1 MSWRHISRVYDTSQ
15 KKYTVKDT
23 ERLTNLTKESQW
35 AKEWTKLG
43 QWSDNRGGKE
53 LWTSTRLGTLT
64 RDNYGTPKNER
75 INDVD
80 DIIFDEQ
87 IAGNTFFFPWQEED
101 HKHRHAKAPGPVERF
116 RASRWGWIALE
127 TSETLSNPHAK
138 AIGICFPDPK
148 MIQSLQMCFW
158 ECVCLKMG
166 E

>member
-64 RDNYGTPKNER
+64 RDNYGTPKSER

-87 IAGNTFFFPWQEED
+87 IAGNTFFSLARGGSQTSPCEGPWSCGALPCQQVGVDRFRNVWDPFEPPCES
-101 HKHRHAKAPGPVERF
+101 HRHLFSWSKNDSKPADVF
-116 RASRWGWIALE
+116 LE
-127 TSETLSNPHAK
+127 
-138 AIGICFPDPK
+138 
-148 MIQSLQMCFW
+148 MC
-158 ECVCLKMG
+158 VS
-166 E
+166 